1 MLLFNTLSYNNGKS
15 GETILWQNSNFNKRA
30 SMRIMKLLMSYC
42 LDMKA
47 KLLKSSALFA

>member
-1 MLLFNTLSYNNGKS
+1 MVKAVKLFFDRVL
-15 GETILWQNSNFNKRA
+15 IFNKRA